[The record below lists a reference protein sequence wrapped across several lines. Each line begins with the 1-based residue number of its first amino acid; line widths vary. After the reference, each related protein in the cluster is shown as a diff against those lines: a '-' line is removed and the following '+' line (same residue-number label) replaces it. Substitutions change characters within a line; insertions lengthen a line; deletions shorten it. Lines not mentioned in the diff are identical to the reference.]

1 MTNTQ
6 TEFILA
12 PSRQRLFKWFVFI
25 FAITIILSVLVQ
37 LALGMPLRIAVSTG
51 IGAAFGAHTAGFFLL
66 NKASISI
73 ENGFLEGPSGRKCI
87 GIPLQNLDLERT
99 ISHNAKRK
107 FLLNKVIWSTDN
119 QKIVLDF
126 VMYNDAQ
133 YEMLLE
139 KLHSLVKQEE

>member
-6 TEFILA
+6 TEFILV

-25 FAITIILSVLVQ
+25 FVITIILSVLVL
-37 LALGMPLRIAVSTG
+37 LALGISLKIAVSTS
-51 IGAAFGAHTAGFFLL
+51 IGAAFGAHTTGFFLL
-66 NKASISI
+66 NKSSISI
-73 ENGFLEGPSGRKCI
+73 ENGFLEGPSGRNRI
-87 GIPLQNLDLERT
+87 GIPLQNFDLERT
-99 ISHNAKRK
+99 ISYNAKRK

-126 VMYNDAQ
+126 VMYNHAQ

-139 KLHSLVKQEE
+139 ELHRYR